1 MTGTPVRVLLVDD
14 SAVIRRFVSEALQEE
29 PDIVV
34 TATASNGRQAIDR
47 LEQELPDVVV
57 LDVEM
62 PVLDGLATLAELRP
76 RWPDIPVVMYSTL
89 TQRGAS
95 ATLDALALGATDY
108 VLKPSHVADRDAAGR
123 AVRAELAPVVR
134 SWGHLRRARAAAVTR
149 VASSPAPTARQAVLS
164 GASPPPVLRPRIE
177 RSRPDVLVIGSST
190 GGPHALTEVI
200 PQLPAGLPV
209 PVLLVQHMPA
219 LFTKLLAERLD
230 ARSALEVVEVSSEM
244 PVVPGKVYVAAG
256 GTHMVTRRSGTSV
269 LVTTDDG
276 PPENSCKP
284 AVDVMFRS
292 AVQVWGGRVLAVVL
306 TGMGH
311 DGLEGC
317 QRICDAGGTVV
328 AQDEQSSVVWG
339 MPGAVSRAGL
349 ATEILPLRDVA
360 AAITRHLGR
369 ALAGSPA

>member
-1 MTGTPVRVLLVDD
+1 M
-14 SAVIRRFVSEALQEE
+14 
-29 PDIVV
+29 
-34 TATASNGRQAIDR
+34 
-47 LEQELPDVVV
+47 
-57 LDVEM
+57 
-62 PVLDGLATLAELRP
+62 
-76 RWPDIPVVMYSTL
+76 
-89 TQRGAS
+89 
-95 ATLDALALGATDY
+95 
-108 VLKPSHVADRDAAGR
+108 
-123 AVRAELAPVVR
+123 
-134 SWGHLRRARAAAVTR
+134 
-149 VASSPAPTARQAVLS
+149 
-164 GASPPPVLRPRIE
+164 
-177 RSRPDVLVIGSST
+177 LVIGSST